1 MAPGR
6 VCSMSLR
13 GVYCGLLLAGEAT
26 EALPNGDLGVGG
38 SGEWTDAKVV
48 TGFGAAAEEE
58 EDGSGALNEDNGAAG
73 GGVTLRRGGGGV
85 PLALL
90 RPFPR
95 RSDNFGD
102 GGGVDLMNGA
112 TCGVGVV
119 NVLILTGV
127 ACGLC
132 DGGGGGGGEAF
143 LAAIAPLAGGGAA
156 EEAALP
162 APGVMLSSCCSSRQI
177 LWMSLSMSRSVRS
190 VAGSFL
196 ALIPPPPL
204 LCRSRDGFRVGG
216 GALK

>member
-13 GVYCGLLLAGEAT
+13 GVYCGPLLTGEAT
-26 EALPNGDLGVGG
+26 GALANGDLGDGG
-38 SGEWTDAKVV
+38 GGEWTDAKVV

-58 EDGSGALNEDNGAAG
+58 EDGGGALNEDSGAVG
-73 GGVTLRRGGGGV
+73 GGVTLRSGGGGV

-95 RSDNFGD
+95 RSDSVGDD
-102 GGGVDLMNGA
+102 GGVALMNGA

-132 DGGGGGGGEAF
+132 GAGGEAF
-143 LAAIAPLAGGGAA
+143 LAAVAPLAGGGAA
-156 EEAALP
+156 AEEAAFP
-162 APGVMLSSCCSSRQI
+162 VPGVMLSSCCSSRQI
-177 LWMSLSMSRSVRS
+177 L
-190 VAGSFL
+190 
-196 ALIPPPPL
+196 
-204 LCRSRDGFRVGG
+204 
-216 GALK
+216 